1 MSSSVRIFRKI
12 KYLYV
17 LLTTLALLYH
27 GPPSTLSTI
36 EMFAFV
42 AYTRLTVSYPFLDKP
57 VWLTAKHFFQP
68 IAVRASRLYYRR

>member
-12 KYLYV
+12 KYLYD

-57 VWLTAKHFFQP
+57 VLP
-68 IAVRASRLYYRR
+68 YYKTLFSTNSCKS

>member
-1 MSSSVRIFRKI
+1 MRIFRKI
-12 KYLYV
+12 KYLYD

-27 GPPSTLSTI
+27 GPPSTLSTN

>member
-42 AYTRLTVSYPFLDKP
+42 AYTRQTVSYPFVDKP
-57 VWLTAKHFFQP
+57 VCLTAKHFLQP
-68 IAVRASRLYYRR
+68 IAVRANRLYYRR

>member
-27 GPPSTLSTI
+27 GPPTLSTN

-42 AYTRLTVSYPFLDKP
+42 AYTRLTGSYPFLDKP
-57 VWLTAKHFFQP
+57 VCLTAKHFFQP
-68 IAVRASRLYYRR
+68 IAVRANRLNYRR